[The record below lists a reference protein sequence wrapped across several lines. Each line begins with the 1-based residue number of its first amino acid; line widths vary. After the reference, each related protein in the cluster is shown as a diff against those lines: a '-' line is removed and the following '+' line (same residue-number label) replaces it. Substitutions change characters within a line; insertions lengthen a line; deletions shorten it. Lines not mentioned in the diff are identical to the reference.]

1 VAGALKTKGIY
12 IMSEGTKY
20 RPITFDD
27 VLGLD
32 NIKDI
37 LKATLKK
44 GQYEPAYLFIGE
56 YSSGKTTL
64 GRIFARSILCSNRK
78 EDGSP
83 CNECQSC
90 RDFLEERSSSYT
102 EVDAATNSTKE
113 KIQELLEA
121 LTYETVTEKR
131 VILLDE
137 CHAISSSGK
146 DALLLQ
152 LEKNNS
158 NVVFIFCTTVGDKV
172 PPQLKSRCCE
182 FQIPLPT
189 EVNIQKKLE
198 YICKLNSYNYTP
210 DALYSIIQATGRHY
224 RDAEIKLGLASLLG
238 DINDENVSKVVT
250 TCTKEIAFLLSTLP
264 YDLTKVFKAVE
275 YLTSRMNIKDIYE
288 NILRMLNDTLKYTKG
303 IIPESTTYAEALK
316 ILSVQYGQT
325 LYEVIDYILAKNR
338 LTDLTVFQADIL
350 VLHYKMSKNDFVPKN
365 TTTNP
370 TPTKKEE
377 KQAQKVET
385 KSAITLEEIYN
396 LPPWEKEEKIRELK
410 NSKLKENKN
419 NEIVEKVTEKWGPE
433 YTQSPAANRALLREP
448 SKTKISALK
457 VAGK

>member
-1 VAGALKTKGIY
+1 
-12 IMSEGTKY
+12 MSEGTKY

-37 LKATLKK
+37 LKATLIK

-90 RDFLEERSSSYT
+90 KDFLAERSSSYT

-137 CHAISSSGK
+137 CHGISTAGK

-152 LEKNNS
+152 LEKSNN
-158 NVVFIFCTTVGDKV
+158 NVVFIFCTTAADKV

-189 EVNIQKKLE
+189 EANIQKKLE

-224 RDAEIKLGLASLLG
+224 RDAEIKLGLAALLG

-288 NILRMLNDTLKYTKG
+288 GILRMLNDTLKYTKG
-303 IIPESTTYAEALK
+303 IIPESPTYAEALK
-316 ILSVQYGQT
+316 VLATQYGQT

-338 LTDLTVFQADIL
+338 LTDLTVFQADLL
-350 VLHYKMSKNDFVPKN
+350 VLHYKMSKNDFVPK
-365 TTTNP
+365 TTIS
-370 TPTKKEE
+370 PTKKEE
-377 KQAQKVET
+377 KPVQKSTT
-385 KSAITLEEIYN
+385 KEITTLEEIYN

-410 NSKLKENKN
+410 NNKLKENKET
-419 NEIVEKVTEKWGPE
+419 EIVENVTKKWGPE

-448 SKTKISALK
+448 TKSKTSALK